1 MKTIFLILAAGK
13 FGKFLISGGSMLL
26 SIAAYAWVYGWTY
39 AIGFVGLLLIHEL
52 GHYIAAK
59 QRGLNVGLPTFIPF
73 MGAWIDLKD
82 QPIDA
87 ETEAYVGL
95 AGPMLG
101 SAAAFA
107 IYLMSFES
115 DGKMLLALAYAGFIL
130 NLFNLIPLTPLD
142 GGRIVSVI
150 SPKIWFIGFPILVA
164 LFFWKHSPML
174 IFIGILAL
182 PQIWH
187 AYQTRNDTTL
197 SYYQASIA
205 TKLKY
210 GIQYLV
216 LTISLCVLSFELHE
230 QLSTIARPF

>member
-1 MKTIFLILAAGK
+1 
-13 FGKFLISGGSMLL
+13 MLL
-26 SIAAYAWVYGWTY
+26 SIAAYALVYGWTY
-39 AIGFVGLLLIHEL
+39 AVGFVGLLLIHEL

-73 MGAWIDLKD
+73 VGAWIDLKE

-107 IYLMSFES
+107 LYLMSFES

-150 SPKIWFIGFPILVA
+150 SPKIWFIGFPILIA
-164 LFFWKHSPML
+164 LFFWKQSPML

-182 PQIWH
+182 PQIWN
-187 AYQTRNDTTL
+187 AYQTRNDASL
-197 SYYQASIA
+197 NYYQASNA

-210 GIQYLV
+210 GTQYLA
-216 LTISLCVLSFELHE
+216 LTVSLCVLSFEVHE
-230 QLSTIARPF
+230 QLFDVARPF